1 MGQLL
6 LIQPVMRLGAF
17 AHARGG
23 VRFLSSAN
31 KSFVIS
37 ALWKRHRSRIVS
49 ALVLGMNAASMI
61 SPMGEKRQQRSRS
74 RSSHRGKSIF

>member
-6 LIQPVMRLGAF
+6 LIQPVMRFGAF